1 MLSIS
6 RTLYLKK
13 VENEIE
19 YKDIYK
25 TKITEINNHSFFIQ
39 LPVNQRTSKTD
50 YFHKGSKLVAKVV
63 TENGI
68 VFQFPTEIVN
78 HTVKKIPMIELVRP
92 LEHEY
97 KKIQRRAYVRVEMIT
112 DVLIK
117 IDEDQPYEKVT
128 MSNISGGGMSV
139 IAPSHFNVKIDDI
152 LLCKFKLP
160 IPNGEVE
167 LEEECKVVRVGEAID
182 EFRRLFLHFTN
193 IKESERSKIIQSC
206 FQKQLEQRRK
216 GWE

>member
-1 MLSIS
+1 MRGTIMLAIS
-6 RTLYLKK
+6 RTLFLEM
-13 VENEIE
+13 VEENLE

-50 YFHKGSKLVAKVV
+50 YFHKGSKLIAKIV
-63 TENGI
+63 TENDT

-78 HTVKKIPMIELVRP
+78 HIVKKIPMIELVRP

-112 DVLIK
+112 DVFIK
-117 IDEDQPYEKVT
+117 FDEDQPYEKVT

-139 IAPSHFNVKIDDI
+139 IAPSHFNEIGRAHV
-152 LLCKFKLP
+152 
-160 IPNGEVE
+160 
-167 LEEECKVVRVGEAID
+167 
-182 EFRRLFLHFTN
+182 
-193 IKESERSKIIQSC
+193 
-206 FQKQLEQRRK
+206 
-216 GWE
+216 